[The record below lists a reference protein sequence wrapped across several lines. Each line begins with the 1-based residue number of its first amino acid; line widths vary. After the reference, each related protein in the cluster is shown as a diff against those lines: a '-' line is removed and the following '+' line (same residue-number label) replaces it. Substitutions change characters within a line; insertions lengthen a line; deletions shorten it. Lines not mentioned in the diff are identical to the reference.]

1 MINPA
6 KVQALLQQ
14 LPDNQLMEMLKRPD
28 KIPSMFVQQE
38 LKRIDSI
45 FSLYDEN
52 STISKVNSGAWPSW
66 TFYPGQEDYE
76 KLSDISK
83 RIKELQKKIK
93 F

>member
-38 LKRIDSI
+38 LKRRQQMRMAGKAQQSQQAMPKPQPQQQQ
-45 FSLYDEN
+45 N
-52 STISKVNSGAWPSW
+52 KPSS
-66 TFYPGQEDYE
+66 FGF
-76 KLSDISK
+76 LS
-83 RIKELQKKIK
+83 QTNP
-93 F
+93 